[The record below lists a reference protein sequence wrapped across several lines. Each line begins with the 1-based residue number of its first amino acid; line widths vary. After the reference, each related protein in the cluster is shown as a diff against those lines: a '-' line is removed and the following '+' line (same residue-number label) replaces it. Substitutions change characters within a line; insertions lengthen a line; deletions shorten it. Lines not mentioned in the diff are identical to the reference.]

1 MPLTP
6 ASSETGFF
14 KSRELSPKYDPA
26 AIGLAFSGG
35 GYRATLFHAGAMLRL
50 NELGILGKAS
60 RITSV
65 SGGSITTG
73 IMAMNWDK
81 IAWNDGK
88 ATHEEMVEHLI
99 QPCIDATSLSID
111 VAVSA
116 WGLVPGI
123 SAGNKLAATYDKHI
137 FNDKKINTITEQTR
151 FIFCA
156 SNLQTGGL
164 YRFNRHYMADY
175 RALMS
180 TTKQVK
186 LSEAVAASSG
196 FPPILAP
203 LRLDLSGEEV
213 TLPEGARFDD
223 PKLRVK
229 PVLADGGLYDNIG
242 LEPIW
247 KRCGIL
253 VASNAGR
260 NNPAMAKRFTVGM
273 MVRIINTYLDISID
287 WRERT
292 LVSLYRN
299 ILNDNLPERR
309 GAYWTI
315 ATGTKNLAWDGWKAT
330 DAQREMAQNMATRL
344 KKFDRATQKAAILS
358 GYSYADGAARAYL
371 VPEADAPTAEPLLP

>member
-6 ASSETGFF
+6 ASTETGFF
-14 KSRELSPKYDPA
+14 KSRDLSPKYDPG

-73 IMAMNWDK
+73 IMAMNWDL
-81 IAWNDGK
+81 IDWQDGK
-88 ATHEEMVEHLI
+88 ASHDDMVQHLI

-123 SAGNKLAATYDKHI
+123 SAGNQLAKTYDKHI
-137 FNDKKINTITEQTR
+137 FNFKKLNSITEQVR

-164 YRFNRHYMADY
+164 FRFNRNYLADY

-196 FPPILAP
+196 FPPILSP
-203 LRLDLSGEEV
+203 LRLDLSEEEV
-213 TLPEGARFDD
+213 NAPEGARYDN
-223 PKLRVK
+223 PKLRKMPILV
-229 PVLADGGLYDNIG
+229 DGGCYDNIG

-253 VASNAGR
+253 LASNAGR
-260 NNPAMAKRFTVGM
+260 NNPAMTGRFTVGM
-273 MVRIINTYLDISID
+273 MMRIVNTYLDISID
-287 WRERT
+287 WRERM
-292 LVSLYRN
+292 LINLYRN
-299 ILNDNLPERR
+299 QLEDGLTERR

-315 ATGTKNLAWDGWKAT
+315 ATSTPGLAWDGWKASA
-330 DAQREMAQNMATRL
+330 AQLKTAREMATRL

-358 GYSYADGAARAYL
+358 GYSYADGAARKFL
-371 VPEADAPTAEPLLP
+371 VPEADAPTSEPVLP